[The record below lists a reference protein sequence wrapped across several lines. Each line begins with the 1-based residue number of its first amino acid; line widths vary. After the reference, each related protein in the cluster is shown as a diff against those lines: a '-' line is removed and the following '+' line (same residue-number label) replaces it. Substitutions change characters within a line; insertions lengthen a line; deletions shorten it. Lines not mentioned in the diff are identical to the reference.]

1 MKTREDLTLSGLVHD
16 LNNVF
21 QTLVDAADLLAGDP
35 RYAKLSAAI
44 LRSVERGKN
53 IAAGIQAGT
62 GAGTPFE
69 QILANAIA
77 FVEDSVAATGGPEIG
92 FVCEVGPGIELGG
105 HWAWERVL
113 INLFLNAMHAMPQ
126 GGTIQVRACQAGGQI
141 EIVVRDEGSGIAPE
155 MLAFPWAR
163 ISFIA
168 SRSIASIIA
177 LRRFSSLNG
186 ARSRFTS
193 RFVLTLLG
201 TSSQVALGERA
212 STSPTSGGVMSATKV
227 RSNSL
232 AAKASVF

>member
-53 IAAGIQAGT
+53 IAAGIQAGN

-77 FVEDSVAATGGPEIG
+77 FVEDSVAAGRGPEIS
-92 FVCEVGPGIELGG
+92 FTCDVEPGIELGG

-113 INLFLNAMHAMPQ
+113 INLFLNAMHAMPA
-126 GGTIQVRACQAGGQI
+126 GGTIHVCARRTEAQV
-141 EIVVRDEGSGIAPE
+141 EIVVRDEGSGIPTE
-155 MLAFPWAR
+155 MLKHLFLPHVTSGSSGGSSGLGLHIVETIVKQDGGHVRAAN
-163 ISFIA
+163 
-168 SRSIASIIA
+168 RSDT
-177 LRRFSSLNG
+177 NG
-186 ARSRFTS
+186 AAFIITLPSRP
-193 RFVLTLLG
+193 
-201 TSSQVALGERA
+201 QALPARA
-212 STSPTSGGVMSATKV
+212 S
-227 RSNSL
+227 
-232 AAKASVF
+232 

>member
-92 FVCEVGPGIELGG
+92 FVCEVQSGIQLGG

-113 INLFLNAMHAMPQ
+113 INLFLNAMHAMPA
-126 GGTIQVRACQAGGQI
+126 GGTIQVRARQTGGQI

-155 MLAFPWAR
+155 MLEHLFLPHVSTGSSGLGLHIVETIVQQDGGCVRAAN
-163 ISFIA
+163 
-168 SRSIASIIA
+168 RSD
-177 LRRFSSLNG
+177 RQG
-186 ARSRFTS
+186 AEFTI
-193 RFVLTLLG
+193 TLPFRV
-201 TSSQVALGERA
+201 QAIPARA
-212 STSPTSGGVMSATKV
+212 S
-227 RSNSL
+227 
-232 AAKASVF
+232 

>member
-62 GAGTPFE
+62 GENTPFE

-77 FVEDSVAATGGPEIG
+77 FVEDSVAAGRGPEIR
-92 FVCEVGPGIELGG
+92 FACDVESGIELGG

-113 INLFLNAMHAMPQ
+113 INLFLNAMRAMPV
-126 GGTIQVRACQAGGQI
+126 GGTIQVHASRIAGQI
-141 EIVVRDEGSGIAPE
+141 EIIVRDEGSGIAPG
-155 MLAFPWAR
+155 MLEHLFLPHVSTGSSGLGLHIVDTIVKHDGGYVRAANRSDAKGAEFTITLP
-163 ISFIA
+163 
-168 SRSIASIIA
+168 SRPLAIPA
-177 LRRFSSLNG
+177 
-186 ARSRFTS
+186 
-193 RFVLTLLG
+193 
-201 TSSQVALGERA
+201 RA
-212 STSPTSGGVMSATKV
+212 S
-227 RSNSL
+227 
-232 AAKASVF
+232 

>member
-62 GAGTPFE
+62 GETTPFE

-77 FVEDSVAATGGPEIG
+77 FVEDSVAAGRGPEIK
-92 FVCEVGPGIELGG
+92 FACAVEPGIELGG

-113 INLFLNAMHAMPQ
+113 INLFLNSMRAMPG
-126 GGTIQVRACQAGGQI
+126 GGTIQVSARCTGGQV
-141 EIVVRDEGSGIAPE
+141 EIVVRDEGSGIEPE
-155 MLAFPWAR
+155 LLEHLFMPHVTTGSSGESSGLGLHIVDTIVKHDGGYVRAANRSDAR
-163 ISFIA
+163 
-168 SRSIASIIA
+168 
-177 LRRFSSLNG
+177 G
-186 ARSRFTS
+186 AEFTI
-193 RFVLTLLG
+193 TLPPRP
-201 TSSQVALGERA
+201 QAVPARA
-212 STSPTSGGVMSATKV
+212 S
-227 RSNSL
+227 
-232 AAKASVF
+232 